1 MWAMNWLAVLL
12 AAVAG
17 FLIGSIWYGPLFGKA
32 WQRESG
38 LSEESIRGANMA
50 KVFGLAALLNLFAA
64 LVLAILLVAAFGKP
78 DVLESTIVGGSIGL
92 GLVTPSIG
100 VNYLFSLKSLKLFAI
115 DAGYWTVV
123 YAVMASVIGL
133 LR

>member
-1 MWAMNWLAVLL
+1 MWAMNWLAVIL
-12 AAVAG
+12 AAAAG

-50 KVFGLAALLNLFAA
+50 KIFGLAAMLNLLAA
-64 LVLAILLVAAFGKP
+64 LVLGVLLAVAYGKP
-78 DVLESTIVGGSIGL
+78 DILMSAIFGGSIGL
-92 GLVTPSIG
+92 GFVAPSIG
-100 VNYLFSLKSLKLFAI
+100 VNYLFALKSLKLLAI
-115 DAGYWTVV
+115 DAGYWTVA
-123 YAVMASVIGL
+123 YAAMGVVFGL

>member
-64 LVLAILLVAAFGKP
+64 LVLAILLVVAFGKP